1 MSINRLSSRS
11 LLDEG
16 LQSMGMVLGETTCE
30 ALIDYLLLLEKW
42 NKVYNLTA
50 ITEPRQ
56 MVIQHLLDSLSVL
69 PFISDEALLDVGTG
83 AGLPGMVIA
92 IARPEL
98 SCSLLDSNNKK
109 TRFLTQ
115 VRIELGLPQVQV
127 FNQRTQDHQTETG
140 YGQIIT
146 RAYASLADIISTT
159 QHNLAEGGRLLAM
172 KGQYPAEEV
181 TALETQW
188 QVEDEKLR
196 VPMLDAER
204 HLLILT
210 PAGVA

>member
-172 KGQYPAEEV
+172 KGQYPTEEV